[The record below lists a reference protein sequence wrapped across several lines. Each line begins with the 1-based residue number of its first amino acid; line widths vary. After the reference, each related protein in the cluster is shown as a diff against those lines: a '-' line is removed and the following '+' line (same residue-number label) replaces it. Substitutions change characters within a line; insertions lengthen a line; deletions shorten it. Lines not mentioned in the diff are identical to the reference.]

1 MTTFTPFGKIP
12 RLVGFMTITEK
23 IDGTNAAVVVN
34 EDGTILAQSRNRFIT
49 PREDNYG
56 FAAWVGAHE
65 GELRALGSGV
75 HFGEWWGQGVQR
87 GYDLVE
93 KRFSLFNVARWS
105 DDTGDRPDCCHVV
118 PTLRY
123 DRFDTETIEATL
135 TALDASGSIAAPGFM
150 RPEGVMVWHERAQTM
165 FKYPFDSAAKGRAA

>member
-1 MTTFTPFGKIP
+1 
-12 RLVGFMTITEK
+12 MTITEK

-49 PREDNYG
+49 PRDDNYG
-56 FAAWVGAHE
+56 FAAWVNTHKD
-65 GELRALGSGV
+65 ELATLGSGV

-87 GYDLVE
+87 GYDIDE

-105 DDTGDRPDCCHVV
+105 DDTGDRPDCCQVV

-123 DRFDTETIEATL
+123 DRFDTSTIEATL

-165 FKYPFDSAAKGRAA
+165 FKYPFDSVAKGRAA